1 MPAWAARGV
10 TAGPGA
16 RMSSTRARDM
26 RKLAEYWLDR
36 IQGATGGRMRDTGS
50 DWLNSA
56 EVRKVLKI
64 STCVLAHMREDG
76 AIRAEKRGNAY
87 YYCANDVETLRGRK
101 LKKGA
106 ESCRLGDAHR

>member
-1 MPAWAARGV
+1 
-10 TAGPGA
+10 
-16 RMSSTRARDM
+16 
-26 RKLAEYWLDR
+26 
-36 IQGATGGRMRDTGS
+36 MRDTGS

-87 YYCANDVETLRGRK
+87 YYSANDVETLRGRK

-106 ESCRLGDAHR
+106 GFCRLKDAHR